1 MKPFLLVAF
10 AGTVAVTG
18 AAAGFDIMH
27 WLEIL
32 AGQGVLGVVTVVLYR
47 DWQARGRQISD
58 LNDALLTKTDDAG
71 IALLAKQGEVIQ
83 ENVESRKAI
92 EGLTLAINT
101 LAQRGPYR

>member
-1 MKPFLLVAF
+1 MKTLLIAAF
-10 AGTVAVTG
+10 AATAVVTG
-18 AAAGFDIMH
+18 AASGFDIMH

-32 AGQGVLGVVTVVLYR
+32 AGQGVLGVVCVILYR
-47 DWQARGRQISD
+47 DWKDRGVQIAD
-58 LNDALLTKTDDAG
+58 LNDALLTKTDNAG